1 MDKVSYLLKK
11 QSLKDNELKFSKED
25 FCFRCYRIQKNCL
38 CQEIISFTPE
48 TELIILMHPMEAKK
62 EKMGTGRITKA
73 FLSNSHLII
82 GIDFT
87 NDLILNKL
95 LADKNYEH
103 YLIYPGEKSI
113 NLSKEI
119 SETPLKTTKKKNR
132 FIVIDGTWPCAKK
145 MMKLS
150 INLHSLPRVSFEV
163 EKESLFDIK
172 EQPAKYC
179 LSTIESVHKI
189 YDLLETHQIEN
200 LKGAHHQMLQAFKKL
215 VDFQKACA
223 SNPDLPSY
231 RKKKEGYSHKKD
243 RAPAKKWDYRSIVFK
258 D

>member
-1 MDKVSYLLKK
+1 MDKVTYLKNKLERLEGEK
-11 QSLKDNELKFSKED
+11 KFSKEE
-25 FCFRCYRIQKNCL
+25 FCFRCFRIKKTCL
-38 CQEIISFTPE
+38 CHEIISFTPK

-73 FLSNSHLII
+73 FLTNAHLLI
-82 GIDFT
+82 GVDFT
-87 NDLILNKL
+87 QDEALNSL
-95 LADKNYEH
+95 LADNEYNH

-113 NLSKEI
+113 NLSLDLNN
-119 SETPLKTTKKKNR
+119 SPLKNTNKKNR

-150 INLHSLPRVSFEV
+150 KNLQILPRVSFEV
-163 EKESLFDIK
+163 SEESIFDIK

-189 YDLLETHQIEN
+189 YDLLEKSKLEILHDS
-200 LKGAHHQMLQAFKKL
+200 HHQMLKAFKSL
-215 VDFQKACA
+215 VEFQKACA
-223 SNPDLPSY
+223 NNPDLPSY
-231 RKKKEGYSHKKD
+231 RKSKVGYSQKKD
-243 RAPAKKWDYRSIVFK
+243 RSPAKKWEYRSIIFK